1 MNSGARRVTT
11 AMDPISRE
19 DIAAGGAAL
28 APAFRPRRRPSRLAQ
43 ALDDIAGGAACW
55 WIWSSMAWEDIRLRY
70 RGSILGPFWLTL
82 SMAVMIA
89 TLGVVYATLFRAKIH
104 TYLPFLTL
112 GLLLWTFISALIIE
126 GCNCFI
132 GAEGIIRQVR
142 MPFTIHVL
150 RILYRNL
157 IVLGH
162 NAVVYLVVALL
173 FAVPLD
179 ARAFFALP
187 GLVLQIVN
195 GVWVCLL
202 LGMLSARFRDIV
214 PIVASLI
221 QIVFF
226 LTPILWL
233 PNSLGGHYQWIVDF
247 NPIYAMVEIVR
258 APLLGQPTPVGLWGL
273 ALAVTG
279 LGWMAALAAFSRFR
293 ARIPFWV

>member
-1 MNSGARRVTT
+1 MDPFNRDDIAAAGAAAAPSLGARR
-11 AMDPISRE
+11 
-19 DIAAGGAAL
+19 
-28 APAFRPRRRPSRLAQ
+28 RPGQLAQ
-43 ALDDIAGGAACW
+43 ALADLAGGTARW
-55 WIWSSMAWEDIRLRY
+55 WVWSSMAWEDIRLRY
-70 RGSILGPFWLTL
+70 RGSVLGPFWLTL

-89 TLGVVYATLFRAKIH
+89 TLGVVYSTIFKEKIH

-112 GLLLWTFISALIIE
+112 GLLLWTFISAIITE
-126 GCNCFI
+126 GCTCFI

-162 NAVVYLVVALL
+162 NAVVYLVVVLL
-173 FAVPLD
+173 FAVPVG
-179 ARAFFALP
+179 AGALLAVP
-187 GLVLQIVN
+187 GLVVQIAN

-202 LGMLSARFRDIV
+202 LGMVSARFRDIV

-226 LTPILWL
+226 ITPIFWL

-258 APLLGQPTPVGLWGL
+258 APLLGQPVPVALWGM
-273 ALAVTG
+273 ALAVTVV
-279 LGWMAALAAFSRFR
+279 GWAAALAAFARFR
-293 ARIPFWV
+293 SRIPFWV

>member
-1 MNSGARRVTT
+1 MNEIGFEDIIADPASVAPALRPARRQTRLGR
-11 AMDPISRE
+11 ALH
-19 DIAAGGAAL
+19 DIGHGAA
-28 APAFRPRRRPSRLAQ
+28 R
-43 ALDDIAGGAACW
+43 W
-55 WIWSSMAWEDIRLRY
+55 WIWSNMAWEDIRLRY

-89 TLGVVYATLFRAKIH
+89 TLGVVYSTIFKTKIH

-112 GLLLWTFISALIIE
+112 GLILWTFVSAVVTE

-132 GAEGIIRQVR
+132 GAEPIIRQVR
-142 MPFTIHVL
+142 MPFTTHVL
-150 RILYRNL
+150 RTLYRNL

-162 NAVVYLVVALL
+162 NAVVYLVVAWW

-179 ARAFFALP
+179 ARALLALP
-187 GLVLQIVN
+187 GLLVEIVN

-214 PIVASLI
+214 PIVASVI

-226 LTPILWL
+226 TTPILWFPDL
-233 PNSLGGHYQWIVDF
+233 LNGHYRWIVDF
-247 NPIYAMVEIVR
+247 NPIYAMIEIVR
-258 APLLGQPTPVGLWGL
+258 APLLGQPVSAGLWGL
-273 ALAVTG
+273 TLAVTL
-279 LGWMAALAAFSRFR
+279 LGWALALAAFARFR

>member
-1 MNSGARRVTT
+1 MSEAG
-11 AMDPISRE
+11 RE
-19 DIAAGGAAL
+19 E
-28 APAFRPRRRPSRLAQ
+28 APAPMLPPRRRPGRLAQ
-43 ALDDIAGGAACW
+43 ALSDITVGTARW

-89 TLGVVYATLFRAKIH
+89 TLGIVYSTIFKAKIH

-112 GLLLWTFISALIIE
+112 GLLLWTFLSAVVTE

-157 IVLGH
+157 IVLAH
-162 NAVVYLVVALL
+162 NAVVYLAVALL
-173 FAVPLD
+173 FAVPVGAGALL
-179 ARAFFALP
+179 ALP
-187 GLVLQIVN
+187 ALALQIAN

-214 PIVASLI
+214 PIVASLV

-233 PNSLGGHYQWIVDF
+233 PTSLNGHYQWIVDF

-258 APLLGQPTPVGLWGL
+258 APLLGQPVPAGLWGL
-273 ALAVTG
+273 ALAVTL
-279 LGWMAALAAFSRFR
+279 LGWAAALAAFARFR

>member
-1 MNSGARRVTT
+1 MNEDGAGAVLA
-11 AMDPISRE
+11 AMP
-19 DIAAGGAAL
+19 GL
-28 APAFRPRRRPSRLAQ
+28 RRRPGRLVQ
-43 ALDDIAGGAACW
+43 ALSDIAGGAARW

-70 RGSILGPFWLTL
+70 RGSLLGPFWLTL

-89 TLGVVYATLFRAKIH
+89 TLGLVYSTIFKAKIH

-112 GLLLWTFISALIIE
+112 GLLLWTFISTVVTE
-126 GCNCFI
+126 GCTCFI

-173 FAVPLD
+173 FAVPVG
-179 ARAFFALP
+179 ARALLALP
-187 GLVLQIVN
+187 GLAVQIAN

-202 LGMLSARFRDIV
+202 LGMVSARFRDIV

-226 LTPILWL
+226 VTPILWL
-233 PNSLGGHYQWIVDF
+233 PNSLNGHYQWIVDF

-258 APLLGQPTPVGLWGL
+258 APLLGQPVPAGLWGV
-273 ALAVTG
+273 ALVVTC
-279 LGWMAALAAFSRFR
+279 LGWAAALAAFARFR

>member
-1 MNSGARRVTT
+1 MSDRWR
-11 AMDPISRE
+11 D
-19 DIAAGGAAL
+19 DIAAADTAA
-28 APAFRPRRRPSRLAQ
+28 APALGLRRRPGRLAQ
-43 ALDDIAGGAACW
+43 ALADLAGGAMRW

-70 RGSILGPFWLTL
+70 RGSVLGPFWLTL

-89 TLGVVYATLFRAKIH
+89 TLGVVYSTIFKAKIH

-112 GLLLWTFISALIIE
+112 GLLLWTFISAIITE
-126 GCNCFI
+126 GCTCFI

-173 FAVPLD
+173 FAVPVG
-179 ARAFFALP
+179 AEALLAVP
-187 GLVLQIVN
+187 GLVVQIAN

-202 LGMLSARFRDIV
+202 LGMVSARFRDIV

-226 LTPILWL
+226 ITPIFWL

-258 APLLGQPTPVGLWGL
+258 APLLGQSVSAGLWGM
-273 ALAVTG
+273 ALAVTVV
-279 LGWMAALAAFSRFR
+279 GWATALAAFARFR
-293 ARIPFWV
+293 SRIPFWV

>member
-1 MNSGARRVTT
+1 
-11 AMDPISRE
+11 MDPFNRD
-19 DIAAGGAAL
+19 DIAAAGAAV
-28 APAFRPRRRPSRLAQ
+28 APIPGVRRRPGQLAQ
-43 ALDDIAGGAACW
+43 ALADLAGGTARW
-55 WIWSSMAWEDIRLRY
+55 WVWSSMAWEDIRLRY
-70 RGSILGPFWLTL
+70 RGSVLGPFWLTL

-89 TLGVVYATLFRAKIH
+89 TLGVVYSTIFKEKIH

-112 GLLLWTFISALIIE
+112 GLLLWTFISAIITE
-126 GCNCFI
+126 GCTCFI

-162 NAVVYLVVALL
+162 NAVVYLVVVLL
-173 FAVPLD
+173 FAVPVG
-179 ARAFFALP
+179 AGALLAVP
-187 GLVLQIVN
+187 GLVVQIAN

-202 LGMLSARFRDIV
+202 LGMVSARFRDIV

-226 LTPILWL
+226 ITPIFWL

-258 APLLGQPTPVGLWGL
+258 APLLGQPVPVALWGM
-273 ALAVTG
+273 ALAVTVV
-279 LGWMAALAAFSRFR
+279 GWAAALAAFARFR
-293 ARIPFWV
+293 SRIPFWV

>member
-1 MNSGARRVTT
+1 MNEISFEEIAAAAPALRRVRQPT
-11 AMDPISRE
+11 
-19 DIAAGGAAL
+19 
-28 APAFRPRRRPSRLAQ
+28 RLDQ
-43 ALDDIAGGAACW
+43 ALSDIGRGTARW

-89 TLGVVYATLFRAKIH
+89 TLGIVYSTIFKTKIH

-112 GLLLWTFISALIIE
+112 GLLLWTFISAVITE

-132 GAEGIIRQVR
+132 SAEPIIRQVR
-142 MPFTIHVL
+142 MPFITHVH

-162 NAVVYLVVALL
+162 NAVVYVAVALL
-173 FAVPLD
+173 FAVPLQV
-179 ARAFFALP
+179 RTLLALP
-187 GLVLQIVN
+187 GLLLEIAN
-195 GVWVCLL
+195 GMWACLL

-214 PIVASLI
+214 PIVASVI

-226 LTPILWL
+226 TTPIFWL
-233 PNSLGGHYQWIVDF
+233 PDSLNGHYRWIVDC
-247 NPIYAMVEIVR
+247 NPIYALVEIVR
-258 APLLGQPTPVGLWGL
+258 APLLGQPAAAELWGL
-273 ALAVTG
+273 AFAVT
-279 LGWMAALAAFSRFR
+279 LVGWAVTLAAFARFR

>member
-1 MNSGARRVTT
+1 MNEIGHG
-11 AMDPISRE
+11 E
-19 DIAAGGAAL
+19 AAADSAAL
-28 APAFRPRRRPSRLAQ
+28 APVLPLRRRPGRLAQ
-43 ALDDIAGGAACW
+43 ALGDIAGGTARW

-89 TLGVVYATLFRAKIH
+89 TLGLVYSTIFKARIH

-112 GLLLWTFISALIIE
+112 GLLLWTFISAILTE

-173 FAVPLD
+173 FAVPVG
-179 ARAFFALP
+179 ARALLALP
-187 GLVLQIVN
+187 GLALQIAN
-195 GVWVCLL
+195 GMWVCLL

-226 LTPILWL
+226 TTPILWL
-233 PNSLGGHYQWIVDF
+233 PNSLNGHYQWIVDF

-258 APLLGQPTPVGLWGL
+258 APLLGEPVPASLWGL
-273 ALAVTG
+273 ALAVTV
-279 LGWMAALAAFSRFR
+279 LGWAATLSAFARFR